1 MKINTNPIKGTVDYL
16 PAEME
21 LRQYAIDKILK
32 TFKQNGFL
40 QVKTPIL
47 ENLNLLT
54 SGDSGDNQKLMF
66 KTVKR
71 GEKLNLDKPTLA
83 EADITEEGLRYD
95 LTVPLARL
103 YAGNR
108 EKLPMP
114 FKAIQIDESF
124 RAEKPQRGRNRQ
136 FTQCDIDIWGDES
149 IFAEAEILIAAMLA
163 YKNIGLQSITLKIN
177 DRRAL
182 ASIIKYVGFKQEDV
196 NKVCISLD
204 KLDKIG
210 KENVIAEITK
220 NFSELSGID
229 NMAGKLLEIISSL
242 QASGNPQELTQYGN
256 MDEIADN
263 LQNLITT
270 IKQFTEVN
278 VVFDIT
284 VVRGQGY
291 YTGTVFECYTT
302 TGNFNRAIGGGGRY
316 DKMLEKFVGNSV
328 PAVGYS
334 IGLDPV
340 VMLLKE
346 SGKKVCDIKIALI
359 YNKNCTLTEVITA
372 KNALINKYFKDQ
384 PAVSTFLEPK
394 NYKAFFEKL
403 KNCNFT
409 HFVKIDDIS
418 VIKEL

>member
-16 PAEME
+16 PVDME
-21 LRQYAIDKILK
+21 IRQTAINKILE
-32 TFKQNGFL
+32 TFKNCGFL
-40 QVKTPIL
+40 QIKTPIL
-47 ENLNLLT
+47 ESLQILT
-54 SGDSGDNQKLMF
+54 NGDSGDNQKLMF
-66 KTVKR
+66 KTIKR
-71 GEKLNLDKPTLA
+71 GEKLNLNKPNLT
-83 EADITEEGLRYD
+83 EADVVEEGLRYD

-108 EKLPMP
+108 DKLPNP

-136 FTQCDIDIWGDES
+136 FTQCDIDIWGDAS
-149 IFAEAEILIAAMLA
+149 IFAEAEILIAGIEA
-163 YKNIGLQSITLKIN
+163 YKNVGINNIVLKVN

-182 ASIIKYVGFKQEDV
+182 AGIIQFVGFAPELA

-210 KENVIAEITK
+210 AANVIAELVEKFADLPNIQEMANNLLNIIQKVMSSSPEVLVNFGVDAAVAENLNTLINVVKKIT
-220 NFSELSGID
+220 G
-229 NMAGKLLEIISSL
+229 A
-242 QASGNPQELTQYGN
+242 
-256 MDEIADN
+256 
-263 LQNLITT
+263 
-270 IKQFTEVN
+270 N

-302 TGNFNRAIGGGGRY
+302 DGGFNRAIGGGGRY
-316 DKMLEKFVGNSV
+316 DKMLEKFLGVNV

-346 SGKKVCDIKIALI
+346 SGACIGANKIALI
-359 YNKNCTLTEVITA
+359 YPKSADIYAVFAA
-372 KNALINKYFKDQ
+372 KQTLINKGY
-384 PAVSTFLEPK
+384 AVSAFADPK
-394 NYKAFFEKL
+394 NFKTFCERLNSNGFAGLVKL
-403 KNCNFT
+403 ENLGK
-409 HFVKIDDIS
+409 
-418 VIKEL
+418 VIKF

>member
-16 PAEME
+16 PVDME
-21 LRQYAIDKILK
+21 IRQTAINKILE
-32 TFKQNGFL
+32 TFKNCGFL
-40 QVKTPIL
+40 QIKTPIL
-47 ENLNLLT
+47 ESLQILT
-54 SGDSGDNQKLMF
+54 NGDSGDNQKLMF
-66 KTVKR
+66 KTIKR
-71 GEKLNLDKPTLA
+71 GEKLNLNKPNLT
-83 EADITEEGLRYD
+83 EADVVEEGLRYD

-108 EKLPMP
+108 DKLPNP

-136 FTQCDIDIWGDES
+136 FTQCDIDIWGDAS
-149 IFAEAEILIAAMLA
+149 IFAEAEILIAGIEA
-163 YKNIGLQSITLKIN
+163 YKNVGINNIVLKVN

-182 ASIIKYVGFKQEDV
+182 AGIIQFVGFAPELA

-210 KENVIAEITK
+210 AANVIAELVEKFADLPNIQEMANNLLNIIQKVMSSSPEVLVNFGVDAAVAENLNTLINVVKKIT
-220 NFSELSGID
+220 S
-229 NMAGKLLEIISSL
+229 A
-242 QASGNPQELTQYGN
+242 
-256 MDEIADN
+256 
-263 LQNLITT
+263 
-270 IKQFTEVN
+270 N

-302 TGNFNRAIGGGGRY
+302 DGGFNRAIGGGGRY
-316 DKMLEKFVGNSV
+316 DKMLEKFLGINV

-346 SGKKVCDIKIALI
+346 SGACIGANKIALI
-359 YNKNCTLTEVITA
+359 YPKSADIYAVFEA
-372 KNALINKYFKDQ
+372 KQTLINKGY
-384 PAVSTFLEPK
+384 AVSAFADPK
-394 NYKAFFEKL
+394 NFKTFCERLNSNGFTGLVKL
-403 KNCNFT
+403 ENLGK
-409 HFVKIDDIS
+409 
-418 VIKEL
+418 VIKF